1 MDIRDKI
8 YDIIYG
14 NDKSDIDIIIDNIK
28 NFMSNLEDVTSYVV
42 DVDNDVFDSPGLTIY
57 YIMIAWNDSDGLHQ
71 CGCSYE
77 LY

>member
-14 NDKSDIDIIIDNIK
+14 NDESDIDIITADIK
-28 NFMSNLEDVTSYVV
+28 TFMSGLEDVTNYVV
-42 DVDNDVFDSPGLTIY
+42 DVDNDVFDSPGLSIY
-57 YIMIAWNDSDGLHQ
+57 YIMVAWNDSSGLHQ